1 MGKNYCLRKEQL
13 MIMKQKNY
21 YLRKKTTD
29 DNEAEELLP
38 LEKTA
43 DDNEKEELLP
53 PKSTTD
59 ADTTIKTSDSSEEET
74 ISTLPVEVSTL
85 KQKMTSPSKSI
96 ISKQKQRKINQL
108 TTGSKKKQESSDER
122 TCYSSDSSSS

>member
-1 MGKNYCLRKEQL
+1 MVINRLV
-13 MIMKQKNY
+13 
-21 YLRKKTTD
+21 TT
-29 DNEAEELLP
+29 L
-38 LEKTA
+38 
-43 DDNEKEELLP
+43 
-53 PKSTTD
+53 
-59 ADTTIKTSDSSEEET
+59 DSSEEET

-122 TCYSSDSSSS
+122 TCYSSDSSSSKSEESNESNKRVWVKLINLIL